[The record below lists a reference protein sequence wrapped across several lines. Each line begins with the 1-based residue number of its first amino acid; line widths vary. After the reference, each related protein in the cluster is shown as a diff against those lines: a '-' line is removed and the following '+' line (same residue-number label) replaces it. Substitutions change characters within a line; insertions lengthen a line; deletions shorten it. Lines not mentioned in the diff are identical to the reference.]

1 MTCTRVKCANRPS
14 EASLVQPVRLKTVA
28 FPANGDNVAGAAN
41 NESMRVVLMSARDLP
56 PRDLPPEWRFLSKPF
71 RIAVLLDC
79 VNELGVPRFQAVALT
94 LQPLRA

>member
-1 MTCTRVKCANRPS
+1 
-14 EASLVQPVRLKTVA
+14 
-28 FPANGDNVAGAAN
+28 
-41 NESMRVVLMSARDLP
+41 MSARDLP